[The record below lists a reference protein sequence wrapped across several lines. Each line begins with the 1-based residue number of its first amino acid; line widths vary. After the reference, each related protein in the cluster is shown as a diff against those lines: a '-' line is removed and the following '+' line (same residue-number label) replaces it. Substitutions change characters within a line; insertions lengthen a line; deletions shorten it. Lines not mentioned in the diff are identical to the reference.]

1 MANKK
6 KRFIYYS
13 SPEHWFQAA
22 LELNEAVEEL
32 YLIKE
37 KAHFYQTFHFE
48 NQKTVKRPVLSR
60 ATYLLMFYALENLL
74 KGIAVLNNPELV
86 NKGKLQKGIKTHD
99 LNQLSKLNHFRPNY
113 EQKEFQSILSA
124 QCASNARYPVGL
136 NEQIALTDPLITEKD
151 YLIYNNLFTKYKQ
164 YLAKEFNKKG
174 WESGLN
180 DSDLRTEPGELK
192 FYENKN

>member
-13 SPEHWFQAA
+13 IPEHWFQAA

-74 KGIAVLNNPELV
+74 KG
-86 NKGKLQKGIKTHD
+86 
-99 LNQLSKLNHFRPNY
+99 NY
-113 EQKEFQSILSA
+113 ETQETII
-124 QCASNARYPVGL
+124 N
-136 NEQIALTDPLITEKD
+136 
-151 YLIYNNLFTKYKQ
+151 YLKTNNYIIDFADIKKNYK
-164 YLAKEFNKKG
+164 
-174 WESGLN
+174 S
-180 DSDLRTEPGELK
+180 S
-192 FYENKN
+192 